1 MASTLEII
9 RGISQALS
17 NTHDKATNPRTGEKV
32 KIGLRREKEIPIT
45 ERGVMDG
52 FSVVFY
58 GADKLCIK
66 YHSEVLLKEVHG
78 GKFDQE
84 VEGIYANIAKYI
96 QKEYKGNTGRSLN
109 LKPLDEA
116 DIHMQS
122 ISKIRNWV
130 SCKKHYKISGIKG
143 EPNPY
148 TGQED
153 LVRDAT
159 KNFLKLGKNDVA
171 Y

>member
-17 NTHDKATNPRTGEKV
+17 TNYDQATDPRTGEKI

-52 FSVVFY
+52 FSVLFY
-58 GADKLCIK
+58 GPDKLCIK

-84 VEGIYANIAKYI
+84 IERVYANIAKYL
-96 QKEYKGNTGRSLN
+96 QKEYKAHTGSSLT

-116 DIHMQS
+116 DIFMQS

-130 SCKKHYKISGIKG
+130 VCKKHYKINGVKG
-143 EPNPY
+143 EADPY
-148 TGQED
+148 TGKED

-159 KNFLKLGKNDVA
+159 KNFLKLGKNDVS